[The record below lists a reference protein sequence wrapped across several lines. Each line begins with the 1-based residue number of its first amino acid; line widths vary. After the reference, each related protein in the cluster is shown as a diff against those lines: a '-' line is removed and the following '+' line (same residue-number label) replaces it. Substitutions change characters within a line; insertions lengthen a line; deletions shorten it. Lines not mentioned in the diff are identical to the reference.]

1 MYSIGSLH
9 PRGLRR
15 GSGFIINSLF
25 VVAVYFHPARAAT
38 HSLSAGSDL
47 QQAIDQSEDG
57 DTLILAAAVF
67 EAHMQPF
74 ADPLCGNCR
83 DPKTEVSASYGI
95 IVKNKSLIFIG
106 TDRKKS
112 IIITNAGYGLYFE
125 NSRASEVHNITI
137 TGGIRDD
144 DGNATDAA
152 VVVRTSRVVIA
163 DCDIR
168 DNTNRSDDSTVVVGI
183 GGIFG
188 REGAEIYIRGCSI
201 ENNGWDG
208 IALYRGASAIVTDCL
223 IKDGR
228 GAGVGVTWDATCV
241 AFRNEVTGFWKGIG
255 SFGTSS
261 VVARNNLIHDCL
273 GWGMVA
279 TGQSTMEATNNVI
292 HHNGNCGFAPWSTN
306 ARGRFI
312 NNIVTENGWRD
323 QWVCPCVGVWN
334 HGDFGAW
341 VFRNNIVWNN
351 RDGEYEAIWDQ
362 AGSNGNLNVDPRF
375 IGDFKDST
383 RVESGRQLQKYFL
396 TVDSPAHH
404 AGDSTI
410 FNLDGTTSDIGLTGG
425 PSAR

>member
-1 MYSIGSLH
+1 MIGNRSLR
-9 PRGLRR
+9 PLVGQRKLKL
-15 GSGFIINSLF
+15 IIIYLI
-25 VVAVYFHPARAAT
+25 VAAVHFQSVAAAT
-38 HSLSAGSDL
+38 LFLKAGSDL
-47 QQAIDQSEDG
+47 QQAIDQSANG
-57 DTLILAAAVF
+57 DTLVLGAGDF
-67 EAHMQPF
+67 EANRQSF
-74 ADPLCGNCR
+74 DDPLCGNCLNPR
-83 DPKTEVSASYGI
+83 TTVLASYGI
-95 IVKNKSLIFIG
+95 IVKDKSLMLIG
-106 TDRKKS
+106 ADREKS
-112 IIITNAGYGLYFE
+112 RIVTNGGYGLYFE
-125 NSRASEVHNITI
+125 NSPASEIHRITI

-152 VVVRTSRVVIA
+152 IVVRSSRVVIA

-168 DNTNRSDDSTVVVGI
+168 DNTDRSDDSTVVVGI

-188 REGAEIYIRGCSI
+188 REGAELVIRGCRI

-228 GAGVGVTWDATCV
+228 GAGIGVTWDATCV
-241 AFRNEVTGFWKGIG
+241 AYRNEITGFWKGIG

-261 VVARNNLIHDCL
+261 VIARNNLVHDCL

-292 HHNGNCGFAPWSTN
+292 HHNGNCGFAPWSTD

-334 HGDFGAW
+334 YGDWGEW

-362 AGSNGNLNVDPRF
+362 AGLNGNLNVDPGF
-375 IGDFKDST
+375 VGIGKNAADSLSKS
-383 RVESGRQLQKYFL
+383 ELHSYFL
-396 TVDSPAHH
+396 TNDSPARHG
-404 AGDSTI
+404 GDSTI
-410 FNLDGTTSDIGLTGG
+410 YNRDGTISDIGLTGG